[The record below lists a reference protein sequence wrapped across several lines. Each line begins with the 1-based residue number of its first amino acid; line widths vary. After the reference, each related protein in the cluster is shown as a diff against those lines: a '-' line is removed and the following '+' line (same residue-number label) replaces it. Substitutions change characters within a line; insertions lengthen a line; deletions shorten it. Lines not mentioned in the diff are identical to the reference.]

1 MFRLEGVGGGK
12 PNFMAQAQVFVH
24 GLGGAL
30 RSYCPGRAFIKARQV
45 GNVVKKLIFP
55 FSPQGITDADSCA
68 VQVFVSTA
76 PDQRLTMGDQMPDS
90 LQLVLG
96 ADLAAQPIAQ
106 AMRLANR
113 HGLVAGATGTGK
125 TVTLQRMA
133 EAFSDAGV
141 AVFAADIK
149 GDLCGLGAT
158 GNPQG
163 KIAERIAAMPWLNHK
178 PQAYP
183 VTLWDIHGQSGH
195 PLRTTLSEMG
205 PLLLG
210 SLLELTDSQQ
220 SALYAAFKVADREG
234 LLLLD
239 LKDLKALLN
248 HLRDNPELL
257 GDDAALMTTGSS
269 QALLRRLATLE
280 QQGAEA
286 LFGEPALQLEDILQ
300 PTADGRGRIHLLDA
314 SRLVHEAPKVY
325 ATFLLWLLAELFEQL
340 PERGDADKPLLALFF
355 DEAHLLFAGTPKAL
369 QERLEQ
375 VVRLIRSKGVG
386 VYFVTQSP
394 GDLPD
399 DVLAQLGLR
408 IQHGL
413 RAFTAKEQKSLR
425 AVAEGFRPNPAFDA
439 LSVLTEL
446 GIGEALVGTLAEKGT
461 PEIVQRVLI
470 APPQSRIGPLSEA
483 ERAALIASS
492 PLQGRYDK
500 PIDRESAYE
509 VLMGRKG
516 LAPDPDAA
524 PAKPAAEEPGFTDQ
538 VGDFLGTAAAQALKS
553 AMRQAANQLGRQLVR
568 GLMGSLLG
576 GKKR

>member
-1 MFRLEGVGGGK
+1 M
-12 PNFMAQAQVFVH
+12 
-24 GLGGAL
+24 
-30 RSYCPGRAFIKARQV
+30 
-45 GNVVKKLIFP
+45 
-55 FSPQGITDADSCA
+55 
-68 VQVFVSTA
+68 
-76 PDQRLTMGDQMPDS
+76 PDQNS
-90 LQLVLG
+90 LILG
-96 ADLAAQPIAQ
+96 ADPQGAAVSQ
-106 AMRLANR
+106 AMKLANR
-113 HGLVAGATGTGK
+113 HGLIAGATGTGK
-125 TVTLQRMA
+125 TVTLQRLA
-133 EAFSDAGV
+133 EVFSDAGV

-149 GDLCGLGAT
+149 GDLCGLGAM

-163 KIAERIAAMPWLNHK
+163 KVAERIASMPWLGHR

-183 VTLWDIHGQSGH
+183 VTLWDVAGQSGH

-210 SLLELTDSQQ
+210 NLLELTDSQQ
-220 SALYAAFKVADREG
+220 AALYAAYQVADREG

-248 HLRDNPELL
+248 HLKDHPELL
-257 GDDAALMTTGSS
+257 GEDRALFAGASA

-300 PTADGRGRIHLLDA
+300 PDRDGRGRIHLLDA

-340 PERGDADKPLLALFF
+340 PERGDADKPVLALFF

-425 AVAEGFRPNPAFDA
+425 AVADGFRPNPAFDA

-446 GIGEALVGTLAEKGT
+446 GIGEALVGTLEEKGT
-461 PEIVQRVLI
+461 PAMVQRVAI
-470 APPQSRIGPLSEA
+470 APPQSRIGPLNDS
-483 ERAALIASS
+483 ERAALVRGS
-492 PLQGRYDK
+492 PQAGRYDR

-509 VLMGRKG
+509 MLNAR
-516 LAPDPDAA
+516 
-524 PAKPAAEEPGFTDQ
+524 
-538 VGDFLGTAAAQALKS
+538 AAQAPAEVPAQKGGQAQASPPGMGDLAGELLGS
-553 AMRQAANQLGRQLVR
+553 FASQAMKTAVRQAANQLGRQLVR

-576 GKKR
+576 GSKRR

>member
-1 MFRLEGVGGGK
+1 
-12 PNFMAQAQVFVH
+12 
-24 GLGGAL
+24 
-30 RSYCPGRAFIKARQV
+30 
-45 GNVVKKLIFP
+45 
-55 FSPQGITDADSCA
+55 
-68 VQVFVSTA
+68 
-76 PDQRLTMGDQMPDS
+76 MPDS
-90 LQLVLG
+90 SQFILG
-96 ADLAAQPIAQ
+96 ADLAGQPVAQ

-125 TVTLQRMA
+125 TVTLQHMA

-141 AVFAADIK
+141 AVFAADVK
-149 GDLCGLGAT
+149 GDLCGLGAV

-163 KIAERIAAMPWLNHK
+163 KVAERIAGMPWLGHQ

-183 VTLWDIHGQSGH
+183 VSLWDIHGQSGH

-210 SLLELTDSQQ
+210 NLLELTDSQQ
-220 SALYAAFKVADREG
+220 AALYAAFKVADREG

-239 LKDLKALLN
+239 IKDLKALLA
-248 HLRDNPELL
+248 HLKDNPQLL
-257 GDDAALMTTGSS
+257 GEDSALMTTGSS

-286 LFGEPALQLEDILQ
+286 LFGEPALQLEDLLR
-300 PTADGRGRIHLLDA
+300 PDADGRGRIHLLDA

-355 DEAHLLFAGTPKAL
+355 DEAHLLFNGTPKAL
-369 QERLEQ
+369 QDRLEQ

-394 GDLPD
+394 SDLPD

-413 RAFTAKEQKSLR
+413 RAFTAKEQKSLK
-425 AVAEGFRPNPAFDA
+425 AVAEGFRPNPDFDT

-446 GIGEALVGTLAEKGT
+446 GIGEALVGTLQEKGT
-461 PEIVQRVLI
+461 PGMVQRVLI

-483 ERAALIASS
+483 ERSALIAAS
-492 PLQGRYDK
+492 PLAGRYDK
-500 PIDRESAYE
+500 PVDRESAYE
-509 VLMGRKG
+509 MLNARKG
-516 LAPDPDAA
+516 GVAQPEQAPP
-524 PAKPAAEEPGFTDQ
+524 PAAAEESLADKAGE
-538 VGDFLGTAAAQALKS
+538 FLQSAAGQAIKS
-553 AMRQAANQLGRQLVR
+553 AMRQAANQFGRQLVR

-576 GKKR
+576 SSKRR

>member
-1 MFRLEGVGGGK
+1 
-12 PNFMAQAQVFVH
+12 
-24 GLGGAL
+24 
-30 RSYCPGRAFIKARQV
+30 
-45 GNVVKKLIFP
+45 
-55 FSPQGITDADSCA
+55 
-68 VQVFVSTA
+68 
-76 PDQRLTMGDQMPDS
+76 MPDS
-90 LQLVLG
+90 LQIVIGAGPDGLPVSQALRLG
-96 ADLAAQPIAQ
+96 
-106 AMRLANR
+106 NR

-125 TVTLQRMA
+125 TVTLQRLA

-149 GDLCGLGAT
+149 GDLCGLGAP
-158 GNPQG
+158 GAPQG
-163 KIAERIAAMPWLNHK
+163 KIAERIAGMPWLNHV
-178 PQAYP
+178 PQGYP
-183 VTLWDIHGQSGH
+183 VTLWDIRGESGH

-220 SALYAAFKVADREG
+220 AALYAAFKVADREG

-239 LKDLKALLN
+239 IKDLKALLN
-248 HLRDNPELL
+248 YLRDNPQVL
-257 GDDAALMTTGSS
+257 GDDSALLTTGSS
-269 QALLRRLATLE
+269 QALQRRLAVLE

-300 PTADGRGRIHLLDA
+300 PASDGRGRIHLLDA

-340 PERGDADKPLLALFF
+340 PERGDADKPILALFF
-355 DEAHLLFAGTPKAL
+355 DEAHLLFSDTPKAL
-369 QERLEQ
+369 RERLEQ

-399 DVLAQLGLR
+399 EILAQLGLR

-425 AVAEGFRPNPAFDA
+425 AVADGFRPNPQIDA
-439 LSVLTEL
+439 LAVLTQL
-446 GIGEALVGTLAEKGT
+446 GIGEALVGTLQDKGT
-461 PEIVQRVLI
+461 PAMVQQVLV
-470 APPQSRIGPLSEA
+470 APPQSRIGPLSSV
-483 ERAALIASS
+483 ERAALIAQS
-492 PLQGRYDK
+492 PLAGRYDK

-509 VLMGRKG
+509 MLIARKV
-516 LAPDPDAA
+516 APSESDQ
-524 PAKPAAEEPGFTDQ
+524 PADKTAEGQASFADKAGE
-538 VGDFLGTAAAQALKS
+538 FLGSAAGQAMKS
-553 AMRQAANQLGRQLVR
+553 AVRQAANQLGRQLMR

-576 GKKR
+576 GGKKRK

>member
-1 MFRLEGVGGGK
+1 
-12 PNFMAQAQVFVH
+12 
-24 GLGGAL
+24 
-30 RSYCPGRAFIKARQV
+30 
-45 GNVVKKLIFP
+45 
-55 FSPQGITDADSCA
+55 
-68 VQVFVSTA
+68 
-76 PDQRLTMGDQMPDS
+76 MPDS
-90 LQLVLG
+90 SQFVLG
-96 ADLAAQPIAQ
+96 ADLAGQPVAQ

-125 TVTLQRMA
+125 TVTLQHMA

-141 AVFAADIK
+141 AVFAADVK
-149 GDLCGLGAT
+149 GDLCGLGAV

-163 KIAERIAAMPWLNHK
+163 KVAERIAGMPWLGHR

-183 VTLWDIHGQSGH
+183 VSLWDIHGQSGH

-210 SLLELTDSQQ
+210 NLLELTDSQQ
-220 SALYAAFKVADREG
+220 AALYAAFKVADRDG

-239 LKDLKALLN
+239 IKDLKALLA
-248 HLRDNPELL
+248 HLKDNPQLL
-257 GDDAALMTTGSS
+257 GEDSALMTTGSS

-300 PTADGRGRIHLLDA
+300 PDADGRGRIHLLDA

-355 DEAHLLFAGTPKAL
+355 DEAHLLFNGTPKAL
-369 QERLEQ
+369 QDRLEQ

-394 GDLPD
+394 SDLPD

-408 IQHGL
+408 VQHGL
-413 RAFTAKEQKSLR
+413 RAFTAKEQKSLK
-425 AVAEGFRPNPAFDA
+425 AVADGFRPNPQFDT

-446 GIGEALVGTLAEKGT
+446 GIGEALVGTLQEKGT
-461 PEIVQRVLI
+461 PGMVQRVLI
-470 APPQSRIGPLSEA
+470 APPQSRIGPLSAA
-483 ERAALIASS
+483 ERAALIAAS
-492 PLQGRYDK
+492 PLAGRYDK
-500 PIDRESAYE
+500 PVDRESAYE
-509 VLMGRKG
+509 MLNARKG
-516 LAPDPDAA
+516 GAAEPEQA
-524 PAKPAAEEPGFTDQ
+524 PAAAEESFADKAGE
-538 VGDFLGTAAAQALKS
+538 FLQSAAGQAIKS
-553 AMRQAANQLGRQLVR
+553 AVRQAANQFGRQLVR

-576 GKKR
+576 SSKRR

>member
-1 MFRLEGVGGGK
+1 MSDSSQIVVGAGMDGQ
-12 PNFMAQAQVFVH
+12 P
-24 GLGGAL
+24 
-30 RSYCPGRAFIKARQV
+30 V
-45 GNVVKKLIFP
+45 G
-55 FSPQGITDADSCA
+55 
-68 VQVFVSTA
+68 
-76 PDQRLTMGDQMPDS
+76 
-90 LQLVLG
+90 
-96 ADLAAQPIAQ
+96 Q

-125 TVTLQRMA
+125 TVTLQHLA

-141 AVFAADIK
+141 AVFAADVK
-149 GDLCGLGAT
+149 GDLCGLGAA
-158 GNPQG
+158 GAPQG
-163 KIAERIAAMPWLNHK
+163 KVAERIAGMPWLGHK

-183 VTLWDIHGQSGH
+183 VTLWDVAGQTGH

-210 SLLELTDSQQ
+210 NLLELTDSQQ
-220 SALYAAFKVADREG
+220 AALYAAFKVADREG

-239 LKDLKALLN
+239 LKDLKALLG
-248 HLRDNPELL
+248 HLKDNPQLL
-257 GDDAALMTTGSS
+257 GDDAALMTTGST
-269 QALLRRLATLE
+269 QALLRRLSTLE

-286 LFGEPALQLEDILQ
+286 LFGEPALQLEDLLR
-300 PTADGRGRIHLLDA
+300 PDGDGRGRIHLLDA

-340 PERGDADKPLLALFF
+340 PERGDADKPVLALFF
-355 DEAHLLFAGTPKAL
+355 DEAHLLFNGTPKAL
-369 QERLEQ
+369 QDRLEQ

-399 DVLAQLGLR
+399 AVLAQLGLR

-425 AVAEGFRPNPAFDA
+425 AVVDGFRPNPAFDA

-446 GIGEALVGTLAEKGT
+446 GIGEALVGTLQDKGT
-461 PEIVQRVLI
+461 PEMVQRVLV
-470 APPQSRIGPLSEA
+470 APPQSRIGPLTEI
-483 ERAALIASS
+483 ERRALIAGS
-492 PLQGRYDK
+492 PLAGRYDK

-509 VLMGRKG
+509 MLTARKG
-516 LAPDPDAA
+516 EPVEPAPQPQADEESFADKAGEFLQSAA
-524 PAKPAAEEPGFTDQ
+524 G
-538 VGDFLGTAAAQALKS
+538 QAIKS
-553 AMRQAANQLGRQLVR
+553 AVRQAANQLGRQLVR

-576 GKKR
+576 GKRR

>member
-1 MFRLEGVGGGK
+1 MFK
-12 PNFMAQAQVFVH
+12 
-24 GLGGAL
+24 
-30 RSYCPGRAFIKARQV
+30 
-45 GNVVKKLIFP
+45 
-55 FSPQGITDADSCA
+55 T
-68 VQVFVSTA
+68 
-76 PDQRLTMGDQMPDS
+76 GDEMPDS
-90 LQLVLG
+90 LNIVIGSGPDGLAVTQALRLG
-96 ADLAAQPIAQ
+96 
-106 AMRLANR
+106 NR

-125 TVTLQRMA
+125 TVTLQRLA

-149 GDLCGLGAT
+149 GDLCGLGAA
-158 GNPQG
+158 GDPQG
-163 KIAERIAAMPWLNHK
+163 KIAERIAGMPWLNHT
-178 PQAYP
+178 PQGYP
-183 VTLWDIHGQSGH
+183 VTLWDIHGQTGH

-210 SLLELTDSQQ
+210 SLMELTDSQQ
-220 SALYAAFKVADREG
+220 AALYAAFKVADREG

-248 HLRDNPELL
+248 HLRDNPQLL
-257 GDDAALMTTGSS
+257 GEDSSLMTTGSS
-269 QALLRRLATLE
+269 QALQRRLAILE

-286 LFGEPALQLEDILQ
+286 LFGEPALQLEDLLQ
-300 PTADGRGRIHLLDA
+300 PASDGRGRIHLLDA

-355 DEAHLLFAGTPKAL
+355 DEAHLLFADTPKAL

-399 DVLAQLGLR
+399 AVLAQLGLR

-425 AVAEGFRPNPAFDA
+425 AVADGFRPNPDINT
-439 LSVLTEL
+439 LEVLTQL
-446 GIGEALVGTLAEKGT
+446 GIGEALVGTLQDKGT
-461 PEIVQRVLI
+461 PAMVQRVLV
-470 APPQSRIGPLSEA
+470 APPQSRIGPLGDA
-483 ERAALIASS
+483 ERVSLIARS
-492 PLQGRYDK
+492 PMAGHYDK

-509 VLMGRKG
+509 MLIARKI
-516 LAPDPDAA
+516 ATPEPAQIPEKDA
-524 PAKPAAEEPGFTDQ
+524 KDQ
-538 VGDFLGTAAAQALKS
+538 QSFSDMAGEFLGGIAGQAMKNAA
-553 AMRQAANQLGRQLVR
+553 RQAANQLGRQLVR

-576 GKKR
+576 GGKKRR

>member
-1 MFRLEGVGGGK
+1 
-12 PNFMAQAQVFVH
+12 
-24 GLGGAL
+24 
-30 RSYCPGRAFIKARQV
+30 
-45 GNVVKKLIFP
+45 
-55 FSPQGITDADSCA
+55 
-68 VQVFVSTA
+68 
-76 PDQRLTMGDQMPDS
+76 MPDS
-90 LQLVLG
+90 SQLVIG
-96 ADLAAQPIAQ
+96 ADLSGQPIAQ

-125 TVTLQRMA
+125 TVTLQRLA

-149 GDLCGLGAT
+149 GDLCGLGAA

-163 KIAERIAAMPWLNHK
+163 TVAERIAGMPWLNF
-178 PQAYP
+178 QSRAYP
-183 VTLWDIHGQSGH
+183 VTLWDIHGESGH

-205 PLLLG
+205 PLLIG
-210 SLLELTDSQQ
+210 ALLELTDSQQ

-248 HLRDNPELL
+248 HLKDNPQLL
-257 GDDAALMTTGSS
+257 GEDAALFTAGSS
-269 QALLRRLATLE
+269 QALLRRLAVLE

-355 DEAHLLFAGTPKAL
+355 DEAHLLFGDTPKAL

-394 GDLPD
+394 SDLPD
-399 DVLAQLGLR
+399 SVLAQLGLR
-408 IQHGL
+408 VQHGL

-425 AVAEGFRPNPAFDA
+425 AVADGFRPNPAFDT

-446 GIGEALVGTLAEKGT
+446 GIGEALVGTLQEKGT
-461 PEIVQRVLI
+461 PEMVQRVLV
-470 APPQSRIGPLSEA
+470 APPQSRIGPLTET
-483 ERAALIASS
+483 ERTVLIAGS
-492 PLQGRYDK
+492 PFKGRYDK

-509 VLMGRKG
+509 ILTGRKNLG
-516 LAPDPDAA
+516 PETEAIPG
-524 PAKPAAEEPGFTDQ
+524 KPAPEEPSLADKAGE
-538 VGDFLGTAAAQALKS
+538 FLGTAAGQALKS

-576 GKKR
+576 GSKRR

>member
-1 MFRLEGVGGGK
+1 MTD
-12 PNFMAQAQVFVH
+12 
-24 GLGGAL
+24 
-30 RSYCPGRAFIKARQV
+30 ARQLLF
-45 GNVVKKLIFP
+45 G
-55 FSPQGITDADSCA
+55 ADSDGHA
-68 VQVFVSTA
+68 VG
-76 PDQRLTMGDQMPDS
+76 L
-90 LQLVLG
+90 
-96 ADLAAQPIAQ
+96 DL
-106 AMRLANR
+106 RLANR
-113 HGLVAGATGTGK
+113 HGLIAGATGTGK
-125 TVTLQRMA
+125 TVTLQRLA
-133 EAFSDAGV
+133 EAFSEAGV

-149 GDLCGLGAT
+149 GDLCGLGAS

-163 KIAERIAAMPWLNHK
+163 KIAERIAQMPWLAYRA
-178 PQAYP
+178 QACP

-248 HLRDNPELL
+248 HLRDNPQLL
-257 GDDAALMTTGSS
+257 GDDSALMTTGSS

-286 LFGEPALQLEDILQ
+286 LFGEPALRLEDILQ
-300 PTADGRGRIHLLDA
+300 PDANGRGRIHLLDA

-355 DEAHLLFAGTPKAL
+355 DEAHLLFNGTPKAL

-394 GDLPD
+394 SDLPD
-399 DVLAQLGLR
+399 AVLAQLGLR

-413 RAFTAKEQKSLR
+413 RAFTAREQKSLK
-425 AVAEGFRPNPAFDA
+425 AVADGFRPNPQFDA
-439 LSVLTEL
+439 LAVLTEL
-446 GIGEALVGTLAEKGT
+446 GTGEALVGTLQEKGT
-461 PEIVQRVLI
+461 PAMVRRVSI
-470 APPQSRIGPLSEA
+470 APPQSRIGPLTHM
-483 ERAALIASS
+483 ERAAMISS
-492 PLQGRYDK
+492 SSLAGRYDQ
-500 PIDRESAYE
+500 PLDRESAYE
-509 VLMGRKG
+509 MLTARK
-516 LAPDPDAA
+516 LEPTPVDPAA
-524 PAKPAAEEPGFTDQ
+524 PPPPSLADKAGEFLNGAAG
-538 VGDFLGTAAAQALKS
+538 QALKS
-553 AMRQAANQLGRQLVR
+553 AMRQAANQFGRQLVR

-576 GKKR
+576 GSKRK

>member
-1 MFRLEGVGGGK
+1 
-12 PNFMAQAQVFVH
+12 
-24 GLGGAL
+24 
-30 RSYCPGRAFIKARQV
+30 
-45 GNVVKKLIFP
+45 
-55 FSPQGITDADSCA
+55 
-68 VQVFVSTA
+68 
-76 PDQRLTMGDQMPDS
+76 MGDEMADTS
-90 LQLVLG
+90 QLILG
-96 ADLAAQPIAQ
+96 ANLSGQPIAQ

-113 HGLVAGATGTGK
+113 HGLIAGATGTGK
-125 TVTLQRMA
+125 TVTLQRLA

-149 GDLCGLGAT
+149 GDLCGLGAA
-158 GNPQG
+158 GQPQG
-163 KIAERIAAMPWLNHK
+163 KIAERIAGMPWLNHR
-178 PQAYP
+178 PQGYP
-183 VTLWDIHGQSGH
+183 VTLWDVHGQSGH

-220 SALYAAFKVADREG
+220 AALYAAFKVADREG

-248 HLRDNPELL
+248 HLKEHPQLL
-257 GDDAALMTTGSS
+257 GEDSALMTTGSS
-269 QALLRRLATLE
+269 QALMRRLATLE

-286 LFGEPALQLEDILQ
+286 LFGEPALQLEDLLQ
-300 PTADGRGRIHLLDA
+300 PTSDGRGRIHLLDA

-355 DEAHLLFAGTPKAL
+355 DEAHLLFADTPKAL
-369 QERLEQ
+369 QDRLEQ

-394 GDLPD
+394 SDLPD
-399 DVLAQLGLR
+399 AILAQLGLR

-425 AVAEGFRPNPAFDA
+425 AVADGFRPNPAFDSLA
-439 LSVLTEL
+439 VLTEL
-446 GIGEALVGTLAEKGT
+446 GIGEALVGTLQDKGT
-461 PEIVQRVLI
+461 PAMVERVLI

-483 ERAALIASS
+483 ERAALIRTS
-492 PLQGRYDK
+492 PLAGRYDK

-509 VLMGRKG
+509 VLMARKA
-516 LAPDPDAA
+516 LASTEQAA
-524 PAKPAAEEPGFTDQ
+524 PGKPQPEEESLADKAGE
-538 VGDFLGTAAAQALKS
+538 FLGSTAGMALKS
-553 AMRQAANQLGRQLVR
+553 VVRQAANQLGRQLVR

-576 GKKR
+576 GNKRR